1 MAGDLV
7 VFHCFFEH
15 LSPLVSLFTKK
26 VAFSCAFFLMYYD
39 YFCKMFVG
47 IHSFNS
53 SVYFSGYKICS
64 HLHLL
69 THFFSMH
76 FRTPVTV
83 KQTSY
88 QSSYIFRAGS
98 VILKW
103 EQWIEAATS
112 PQKIFYR
119 APSRVEK
126 LLLSNSYFLITNTFS
141 DQLLQYKYF
150 FSTGTVIFGRTY
162 FPRISL

>member
-1 MAGDLV
+1 
-7 VFHCFFEH
+7 
-15 LSPLVSLFTKK
+15 
-26 VAFSCAFFLMYYD
+26 MYYD

-88 QSSYIFRAGS
+88 RKSYIFRAAS
-98 VILKW
+98 ITLKLEQSLQVAPFSQKNFSEHLVVSCSYFFLITTSW
-103 EQWIEAATS
+103 EQI
-112 PQKIFYR
+112 
-119 APSRVEK
+119 
-126 LLLSNSYFLITNTFS
+126 LSLGNSYFFKENS
-141 DQLLQYKYF
+141 SSQLLLRWSYVFSSYYSEHVLGSRHF
-150 FSTGTVIFGRTY
+150 F
-162 FPRISL
+162 